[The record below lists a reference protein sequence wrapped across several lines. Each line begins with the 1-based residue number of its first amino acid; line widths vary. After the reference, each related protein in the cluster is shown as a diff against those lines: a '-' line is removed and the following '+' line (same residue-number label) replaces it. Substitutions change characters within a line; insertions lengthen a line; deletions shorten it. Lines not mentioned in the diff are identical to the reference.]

1 MSAAVNSI
9 LCCVAMGPNSE
20 QVMHKALLEASVH
33 DADVH
38 VLHVIQAFDPY
49 MATPIVSFM
58 GEEKFRQLMEEHKAE
73 AKEALRKDIEALKI
87 KILTEHLPESVD
99 RIRDI
104 HVFEGDPDLDILH
117 MADKLGVDM
126 IVMGTH
132 SKGLTHYTFMGSV
145 AGKVLKRGRVPM
157 LLVPPQTA
165 DPDTTRK

>member
-1 MSAAVNSI
+1 
-9 LCCVAMGPNSE
+9 
-20 QVMHKALLEASVH
+20 
-33 DADVH
+33 
-38 VLHVIQAFDPY
+38 

-58 GEEKFRQLMEEHKAE
+58 GEEKFRLLMEEHKVE
-73 AKEALRKDIEALKI
+73 VAKALRKDIEALKI
-87 KILTEHLPESVD
+87 KILADHLQESVD

-104 HVFEGDPDLDILH
+104 HVFEGDPELEILH

-132 SKGLTHYTFMGSV
+132 SKGLTHFAFMGSV
-145 AGKVLKRGRVPM
+145 SGKVLKRGRVPM

>member
-1 MSAAVNSI
+1 MSPAVKSI

-20 QVMHKALLEASVH
+20 QVMLRALLEASAH
-33 DADVH
+33 DAGIH
-38 VLHVIQAFDPY
+38 ILHIIPAYDAA

-58 GEEKFRQLMEEHKAE
+58 GEEKFRQLVEEHKVE
-73 AKEALRKDIEALKI
+73 ATEAIRKEIEALKSR
-87 KILTEHLPESVD
+87 ILTEHLEGSTD
-99 RIRDI
+99 RIMDI
-104 HVFEGDPDLDILH
+104 HVFEGDPELEILH

-157 LLVPPQTA
+157 LLVPPKTA
-165 DPDTTRK
+165 EPDSIRK